1 MQDLSFSPNGK
12 FIVTLGGQD
21 DNMLLLWSVSS
32 GRCLCGT
39 PAANDS
45 SSFVQYFNNDNDRLV
60 LFLFFFPFFLFSFLF
75 SFVRVKIEIFFI
87 FLPCLSNSHQR
98 LTVLSFSLFF
108 SLFLLSLSPILS
120 LFLLSLSLPIR
131 NLPPP
136 KKNSLSV
143 NKKL

>member
-60 LFLFFFPFFLFSFLF
+60 LFLFFFPFFLSFFSFLF
-75 SFVRVKIEIFFI
+75 SFVRVKI
-87 FLPCLSNSHQR
+87 
-98 LTVLSFSLFF
+98 
-108 SLFLLSLSPILS
+108 
-120 LFLLSLSLPIR
+120 
-131 NLPPP
+131 
-136 KKNSLSV
+136 
-143 NKKL
+143 

>member
-1 MQDLSFSPNGK
+1 MDDLKRFFYILKKFLTLLRIIEYFHYFHYFFFQYIKVQDLSFSPNGK

-60 LFLFFFPFFLFSFLF
+60 LIPFFSFLFFLSFFSFLF
-75 SFVRVKIEIFFI
+75 SFFF
-87 FLPCLSNSHQR
+87 FRSSGN
-98 LTVLSFSLFF
+98 
-108 SLFLLSLSPILS
+108 
-120 LFLLSLSLPIR
+120 
-131 NLPPP
+131 
-136 KKNSLSV
+136 
-143 NKKL
+143 